1 MTPLFEIKSFKGLSV
16 TELYQ
21 ILKLR
26 SEVFIIEQNCI
37 YQDIDDKDEKAL
49 HLLGVYNNKIVA
61 YCRLFNA
68 GDYFKNASIGRVVI
82 NKEYRDKKW
91 GHLLMQNAMKG
102 IFCNY
107 GEQEITISAQLYL
120 KGFYESHGFEQ
131 ISETYLED
139 GIPHIEMLRK

>member
-1 MTPLFEIKSFKGLSV
+1 MTLLFEIKPFAALSV

-37 YQDIDDKDEKAL
+37 YQDIDGKDEKAL
-49 HLLGVYNNKIVA
+49 HVLGIYNNKIVA
-61 YCRLFNA
+61 YCRLFNT

-82 NKEYRDKKW
+82 SKEYRDKKW
-91 GHLLMQNAMKG
+91 GHLLMENALKS
-102 IFCNY
+102 ISCNY
-107 GEQEITISAQLYL
+107 GKQEITISAQLYL
-120 KGFYESHGFEQ
+120 RNFYESHGFEQ